1 MNILITGG
9 AGFIGSHLVRHFV
22 HKYSQYHIFNLD
34 ALTYAGNLENLRD
47 VECAPNYTF
56 LKGDILDS
64 LYLAKIFKE
73 CGFDGVIHLA
83 AESHVDRSIM
93 GPSSF
98 VQTNV
103 QGTVNL
109 LNAAR
114 EAWGNS
120 LEGKLFY
127 HISTDEVFG
136 SLPDSG
142 KFSELSPYSP
152 NSPYAAS
159 KAASDHFV
167 RAYGETYGVPAIIS
181 NCSNNYGP
189 NQFPEKFIPL
199 FINNIIH
206 KRPLPLYGDGSNSR
220 DWLHVSDHIA
230 AIDLIF
236 HKAAPGEHYCIGGD
250 TELKNRDLAL
260 LLCSILDEELQR
272 DDGTS
277 EKLITF
283 VKDRP
288 GHDLRYAIDA
298 RKIKSDLG
306 WTPKVRFKEGIR
318 DTIAWYLKNSSW
330 LERVTSGVYREYYKE
345 AYDKRGIANNQRP

>member
-22 HKYSQYHIFNLD
+22 RKYSRYHIFNLD
-34 ALTYAGNLENLRD
+34 DLTYAGNLENLKD
-47 VECAPNYTF
+47 VESSPNYTF
-56 LKGDILDS
+56 LKGNILDTAF
-64 LYLAKIFKE
+64 LEKIFGE
-73 CGFDGVIHLA
+73 FRFDRVIHLA
-83 AESHVDRSIM
+83 AESHVDRSIT

-109 LNAAR
+109 LSTAR

-136 SLPDSG
+136 SLPNSG
-142 KFSELSPYSP
+142 KFSEFSPYAP

-167 RAYGETYGVPAIIS
+167 RAYGKTYDLPVIIS

-189 NQFPEKFIPL
+189 NQFPEKLIPL

-220 DWLHVSDHIA
+220 DWLHVSDHVA

-236 HKAAPGEHYCIGGD
+236 HKAAPGDTYCIGGD
-250 TELKNRDLAL
+250 TEWKNHDLAL
-260 LLCSILDEELQR
+260 LLCSILDKELKR
-272 DDGTS
+272 DGGTS
-277 EKLITF
+277 KKLITF
-283 VKDRP
+283 VEDRP
-288 GHDLRYAIDA
+288 GHDLRYAIDNL
-298 RKIKSDLG
+298 KITSDLG
-306 WTPKVRFKEGIR
+306 WSPKVSFEEGIR
-318 DTIAWYLKNSSW
+318 ETIAWYLENSLW
-330 LERVTSGVYREYYKE
+330 LERVTSGAYREYYKE
-345 AYDKRGIANNQRP
+345 AYDKRGIANNQGP